1 MITRTLS
8 RRLSRLEETLGAGP
22 ETELQ
27 KYLRQRLDA
36 ARKRME
42 RWGYK
47 IGPMPPEELASLTT
61 TEILHRGRERA
72 FGRIGPPLLAS
83 ETNNLSDKDL
93 EGYPV
98 KKGPR

>member
-22 ETELQ
+22 ETEMQ

-47 IGPMPPEELASLTT
+47 FTPTPP
-61 TEILHRGRERA
+61 RRERA
-72 FGRIGPPLLAS
+72 FER
-83 ETNNLSDKDL
+83 
-93 EGYPV
+93 V
-98 KKGPR
+98 VRQ